1 MTRERFSK
9 QQRLTSSDIQALFA
23 HGKKVGDKSVSL
35 LYKKQSLPEGVT
47 TGGRNKLGITIGTR
61 VAKAAHVRNRVKRLF
76 REVFRRN
83 ESLFP
88 APYHYFFLKR
98 AMLQEPT
105 YESIFQEVKKL
116 VAHVK

>member
-9 QQRLTSSDIQALFA
+9 EQRLTSSDIRTLFA
-23 HGKKVGDKSVSL
+23 HGKKVGDKSVLL
-35 LYKKQSLPEGVT
+35 LYKKQAVLDGAT
-47 TGGRNKLGITIGTR
+47 IGDRNKLGIAIGTR
-61 VAKAAHVRNRVKRLF
+61 VAKKAHVRNRVKRLF

-83 ESLFP
+83 KRLFP

-98 AMLQEPT
+98 EMLQEPT

-116 VAHVK
+116 VTHVK